1 MSPRAY
7 SLHDRAASKPAMRI
21 APGRVSVVLGG
32 LGFLFLLLLLRALY
46 LQVAQQ
52 DFLQNQGDAR
62 FRRAMTLE
70 ATRGVIADRNGEPLA
85 ISTPVQTIWASPA
98 GMPEVSEA
106 QLSQLAR
113 LLEVPAAEIRSRL
126 ADKKREFVYLKR
138 QISPEQANAVMEL
151 GIPGVAKQQEFR
163 RYYPAGEMLSHIVGF
178 TGVDGKGQEGL
189 ELARD
194 TMLSGK
200 HGKRVVLR
208 DRRGYIIDDLA
219 AIEPPKDGQTMT
231 LSIDRRIQYLAYR
244 ELKNAVEVNKAK
256 AGGIV
261 VLDGKTGE
269 ILALANYPSFN
280 PNNRMRLDPEM
291 RRNRAVI
298 DMFEPGSTMKPFPV
312 AMAIESGKVKP
323 STVMDTHT
331 YKVGSGTVRDTH
343 PKPVMTVTEVIQ
355 KSSNVGTSKM
365 ALLFP
370 PEQMWTMYDA
380 VGFGRNPRA
389 GFPGEVSGRLRA
401 WKNWRPFEQATMSF
415 GYGVSVSLLQLA
427 RAYTVFTA
435 DGHLLPVSFSRVPAP
450 PAGQQVI
457 TPDTA
462 QKMRDMMT
470 RVTEIGGTGVRAQV
484 LGFNVGGKSGTAR
497 KLVDGRYAA
506 DKHIG
511 LFVGFA
517 PATRPRLIVAVMVDE
532 PKGGSYY
539 GGTVAGP
546 AFSAVMGGGLRVLGV
561 EPDAPAN
568 NTLIPVNQIPEIREE
583 T

>member
-1 MSPRAY
+1 MPPRAY
-7 SLHDRAASKPAMRI
+7 SLHDRSVSKPAMRI

-62 FRRAMTLE
+62 FRRSMTLE

-98 GMPEVSEA
+98 GMPEVNET
-106 QLSQLAR
+106 QLAQLAR

-194 TMLSGK
+194 AMLSGK

-280 PNNRMRLDPEM
+280 PN
-291 RRNRAVI
+291 
-298 DMFEPGSTMKPFPV
+298 
-312 AMAIESGKVKP
+312 
-323 STVMDTHT
+323 
-331 YKVGSGTVRDTH
+331 
-343 PKPVMTVTEVIQ
+343 
-355 KSSNVGTSKM
+355 
-365 ALLFP
+365 
-370 PEQMWTMYDA
+370 
-380 VGFGRNPRA
+380 
-389 GFPGEVSGRLRA
+389 
-401 WKNWRPFEQATMSF
+401 
-415 GYGVSVSLLQLA
+415 
-427 RAYTVFTA
+427 
-435 DGHLLPVSFSRVPAP
+435 
-450 PAGQQVI
+450 
-457 TPDTA
+457 
-462 QKMRDMMT
+462 
-470 RVTEIGGTGVRAQV
+470 
-484 LGFNVGGKSGTAR
+484 
-497 KLVDGRYAA
+497 
-506 DKHIG
+506 
-511 LFVGFA
+511 
-517 PATRPRLIVAVMVDE
+517 
-532 PKGGSYY
+532 
-539 GGTVAGP
+539 
-546 AFSAVMGGGLRVLGV
+546 
-561 EPDAPAN
+561 
-568 NTLIPVNQIPEIREE
+568 
-583 T
+583 